1 MSVSHKKPGKSTT
14 TYIVK
19 KGDTLSGIAQKYNTT
34 VKALQSLNGIKDAN
48 KIYVGQK
55 LKVRG
60 SVLNKK
66 QYYTIKIGD
75 TLSGISKK
83 FNASIKTLQA
93 WNSIKNANKI
103 YAGQKIRVR

>member
-1 MSVSHKKPGKSTT
+1 MTFFHPL
-14 TYIVK
+14 
-19 KGDTLSGIAQKYNTT
+19 TLY
-34 VKALQSLNGIKDAN
+34 SLPPITRIKDPN

-66 QYYTIKIGD
+66 QYYTIKIGG
-75 TLSGISKK
+75 TLSGILKK